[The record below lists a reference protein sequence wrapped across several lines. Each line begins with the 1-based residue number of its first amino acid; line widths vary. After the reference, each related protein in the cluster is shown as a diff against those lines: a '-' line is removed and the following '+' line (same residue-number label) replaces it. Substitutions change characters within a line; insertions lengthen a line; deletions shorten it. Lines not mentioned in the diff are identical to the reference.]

1 MWSPRVWQAV
11 LALKKLTVWWGSQIT
26 LFYSSP
32 NPQTSMLF
40 SVTPV
45 PAPGPEV
52 WPPEGWVSTGGGGG
66 EGRRGVVTGTSAD
79 VADFY
84 ST

>member
-1 MWSPRVWQAV
+1 MWVWVNGTFFIIQVKMA
-11 LALKKLTVWWGSQIT
+11 GSQP
-26 LFYSSP
+26 FQEP
-32 NPQTSMLF
+32 E

-66 EGRRGVVTGTSAD
+66 EGRQGVVTGTSAD